1 MSDPG
6 AIVSSMPTV
15 LDLFAGAG
23 GLSLG
28 LEDAGLDVVAAAEW
42 DDDAL
47 TTYAKSHPGADLH
60 PGDIAQV
67 DFGAFSG
74 AIDVLAGGPPCQP
87 WSDGGKGLGH
97 DDPRD
102 GFPKFIEAVRV
113 IAPRA
118 FLIENVA
125 GLTRGARRVHFLRI
139 MSDLEKLGYE
149 VTEQILSA
157 ADFGV
162 PQRRKRLF
170 IVGTRSG
177 GFSWPDSTHGA
188 TANQRWRV
196 AGDVLSKE
204 TVLGEPNGS
213 IVTYAKR
220 PDLRPS
226 PYDGL
231 LFNGGGRPID
241 LTDLAPTLLASMGG
255 NKTPW
260 VDTLGVVPGYH
271 ASLLAGGEPLIGVVP
286 GARRITVAEA
296 AALQTFPE
304 DTIFAGPRSSQYRQI
319 GNAVP
324 PSLARSVGRAL
335 VAYLGRQG
343 RPVA

>member
-1 MSDPG
+1 
-6 AIVSSMPTV
+6 MPTV

-23 GLSLG
+23 GLSQG
-28 LEDAGLDVVAAAEW
+28 LEDAGLEVVAASEW
-42 DDDAL
+42 DADAL
-47 TTYAKSHPGADLH
+47 TTYAKSHPTAVTY
-60 PGDIAQV
+60 PGDIKDM
-67 DFGAFSG
+67 DFKSFRG
-74 AIDVLAGGPPCQP
+74 AIDVVAGGPPCQP

-102 GFPKFIEAVRV
+102 GFPKFIQAVAEIR
-113 IAPRA
+113 PRA
-118 FLIENVA
+118 FIIENVV
-125 GLTRGARRVHFLRI
+125 GLTRGAQRVHFQRI
-139 MSDLEKLGYE
+139 VENLADLGYE
-149 VTEQILSA
+149 VTTQVLSA

-170 IVGTRSG
+170 IVGTISG
-177 GFSWPDSTHGA
+177 GFSWPVPTHGVA
-188 TANQRWRV
+188 HDHRLRV
-196 AGDVLSKE
+196 AGDTLSLGR
-204 TVLGEPNGS
+204 VLGEPNTS

-226 PYDGL
+226 PYHGL

-260 VDTLGVVPGYH
+260 VDTHGLVPGYH
-271 ASLLAGGEPLIGVVP
+271 AHLVAGGEPRAGVVP

-296 AALQTFPE
+296 AELQTFPK
-304 DTIFAGPRSSQYRQI
+304 DTIFAGRRSSQYRQI

-324 PSLARSVGRAL
+324 PLLAQAVGRA
-335 VAYLGRQG
+335 VAGNLAAR
-343 RPVA
+343 RRAVA

>member
-1 MSDPG
+1 ML
-6 AIVSSMPTV
+6 TV

-28 LEDAGLDVVAAAEW
+28 LEDSGLEVVAAAEW

-47 TTYAKSHPGADLH
+47 DTYAKRHSAARLY
-60 PGDIAQV
+60 PGDIRDTDFSEFRGSV
-67 DFGAFSG
+67 D
-74 AIDVLAGGPPCQP
+74 VVAGGPPCQP

-102 GFPKFIEAVRV
+102 GFPRFLAVLRKIE
-113 IAPRA
+113 PRA

-125 GLTRGARRVHFLRI
+125 GLTRGERRPHFLRLLRELAGL
-139 MSDLEKLGYE
+139 DYE
-149 VTEQILSA
+149 VSERVLVA
-157 ADFGV
+157 ADYGV

-170 IVGTRSG
+170 IVGTRNKAKR
-177 GFSWPDSTHGA
+177 FAWPEATHG
-188 TANQRWRV
+188 TGCTRPWRV
-196 AGDVLSKE
+196 AGDVLSKAR
-204 TVLGEPNGS
+204 TLGEPNPS

-231 LFNGGGRPID
+231 LFNGGGRPVR
-241 LTDLAPTLLASMGG
+241 LSDLAPTMLASMGG

-260 VDTLGVVPGYH
+260 IDTQEVVPGYH
-271 ASLLAGGEPLIGVVP
+271 AHLMSGGEPYTGTVP

-304 DTIFAGPRSSQYRQI
+304 DMEFVGPRSSQYRQV

-324 PSLARSVGRAL
+324 PLLARAVGRAL
-335 VAYLGRQG
+335 ADCLTS
-343 RPVA
+343 

>member
-1 MSDPG
+1 
-6 AIVSSMPTV
+6 MPTV

-47 TTYAKSHPGADLH
+47 TTYAKSHPGADLL

-67 DFGAFSG
+67 DFRAFRG
-74 AIDVLAGGPPCQP
+74 AIDVVAGGPPCQP

-177 GFSWPDSTHGA
+177 GFSWPDPAHGA
-188 TANQRWRV
+188 AADQRWRV

-304 DTIFAGPRSSQYRQI
+304 DMIFAGPRSSQYRQI

-324 PSLARSVGRAL
+324 PSLARAVGRAL
-335 VAYLGRQG
+335 VACLGRQG

>member
-1 MSDPG
+1 ME
-6 AIVSSMPTV
+6 IVAASEW
-15 LDLFAGAG
+15 D
-23 GLSLG
+23 
-28 LEDAGLDVVAAAEW
+28 EDALE
-42 DDDAL
+42 
-47 TTYAKSHPGADLH
+47 TYAKRHPAARLYEGDVADADFTEFR
-60 PGDIAQV
+60 GVVDIV
-67 DFGAFSG
+67 
-74 AIDVLAGGPPCQP
+74 AGGPPCQP

-102 GFPKFIEAVRV
+102 GFPRFIDVLRT
-113 IAPRA
+113 IQPKA

-125 GLTRGARRVHFLRI
+125 GLTRGARREHFLEIVRQ
-139 MSDLEKLGYE
+139 LENLGYE
-149 VTEQILSA
+149 VSHDVLTA
-157 ADFGV
+157 ADYGV

-170 IVGTRSG
+170 VVGTRSG
-177 GFSWPDSTHGA
+177 TFRWPAPSHGA
-188 TANQRWRV
+188 GREFPFPT
-196 AGDVLSKE
+196 AGDVLS
-204 TVLGEPNGS
+204 TSTRRGEPNAS

-271 ASLLAGGEPLIGVVP
+271 RHLMSGGEPYTGVVP

-304 DTIFAGPRSSQYRQI
+304 DMWFAGRRSSQYRQV

-324 PSLARSVGRAL
+324 PLLARVMGKAL
-335 VAYLGRQG
+335 IDCLAARQLD
-343 RPVA
+343 AA

>member
-1 MSDPG
+1 
-6 AIVSSMPTV
+6 MPTV

-28 LEDAGLDVVAAAEW
+28 LADAGMEVVAAAEW

-47 TTYAKSHPGADLH
+47 ATYAERHTAAQLH
-60 PGDIAQV
+60 PGDIADV
-67 DFGAFSG
+67 DFSAFRDSV
-74 AIDVLAGGPPCQP
+74 DVVAGGPPCQP

-102 GFPKFIEAVRV
+102 GFPEFIRAIRV
-113 IAPRA
+113 IRPRA

-139 MSDLEKLGYE
+139 LRDLEDLGYE
-149 VTEQILSA
+149 VTAEVLTA

-170 IVGTRSG
+170 IVGTVGG
-177 GFSWPDSTHGA
+177 GFVWPSATHGVKA
-188 TANQRWRV
+188 GRWWRV
-196 AGDVLSKE
+196 AGDALNTEKP
-204 TVLGEPNGS
+204 TGEPNPS

-241 LTDLAPTLLASMGG
+241 LSDLAPTLLASMGG

-260 VDTLGVVPGYH
+260 VDGLGIVPAYH
-271 ASLLAGGEPLIGVVP
+271 AHLTAGGEPRTGTVP
-286 GARRITVAEA
+286 GARRITVTEA
-296 AALQTFPE
+296 AALQTFP
-304 DTIFAGPRSSQYRQI
+304 DRMTFAGPRSSQYRQV

-324 PSLARSVGRAL
+324 PLLAREVGRAL
-335 VAYLGRQG
+335 AAHLKHHVLAVA
-343 RPVA
+343 